1 MSTATVRVGSRDIPA
16 ELEMLE
22 PLPGLPGRTSYRL
35 EPLDDAGILFAL
47 RSQGD
52 EPPARLFVVDPATH
66 FPDYAPEIDAATGG
80 ERALLVV
87 VHPST
92 VGDAPTANLLAPLV
106 VEVGTGRTVQTVLD
120 GDWPLRAPIA

>member
-1 MSTATVRVGSRDIPA
+1 MTVATVRVGARDIPA
-16 ELEMLE
+16 DLEMLE
-22 PLPGLPGRTSYRL
+22 PLPGLPGRSSYRL
-35 EPLDDAGILFAL
+35 EPLDDAGVLFAL

-52 EPPARLFVVDPATH
+52 EPQARLFVVDPTAH
-66 FPDYAPEIDAATGG
+66 FPDYAPELDATDG

-106 VEVGTGRTVQTVLD
+106 VEVATGRTVQTVLD
-120 GDWPLRAPIA
+120 GDWPLRAPIS